1 MLNDLFY
8 IVWEFD
14 PVMFSIGSVDIRYY
28 GLTWALTILLGERF
42 FSYFARREGFGPQ
55 IVETGFIWITLGNR
69 GPSSPRYATAAW
81 LATAPP

>member
-8 IVWEFD
+8 IVWDFD

-55 IVETGFIWITLGNR
+55 IVETGFIWMEPLPR
-69 GPSSPRYATAAW
+69 SSGRASATVSF
-81 LATAPP
+81 TSSVTT